1 MKSAGVPTELKD
13 YTGWCPNSALTNIKN
28 DIGWCPN
35 RVERLNQLVSQPRI
49 NKHKKYDISWCP
61 NRVE

>member
-1 MKSAGVPTELKD
+1 MTSAGDSTELKD
-13 YTGWCPNSALTNIKN
+13 YTGWCPNRALTNIKN

-49 NKHKKYDISWCP
+49 TN
-61 NRVE
+61 N